1 MLLSLFSTILVLLI
15 AFFQAIQGMFSAL
28 IMAVLAIL
36 SAAAAFSLAEPVYYW
51 ALQWVSADYAL
62 AACLMAVF
70 LVCLIV
76 TRVLADYLIS
86 GNMQF
91 PLWVDRIGGALFGL
105 IAGLVIVG
113 MLCISLQMLPFGSSI
128 LGFQRV
134 EVDQQ
139 GQATQRALWLRPDG
153 FAVGL
158 TEVMA
163 AGSLSGA
170 NGMKHLHPDWLQ
182 ELQWNRSGVQ
192 KESRHAVPRGALSVE
207 AGWDA
212 VLPVYT
218 KDGQRTVE
226 PARGYKFIVVRVSLG
241 RQALDED
248 GVHRFTPM
256 QWRLVGQG
264 NGVWAQYPMA
274 GMSNPSNMARRIFL
288 SMNEPVTINPDA
300 GTKLD
305 IVFEVPEGDRFEP
318 SFVEYKRDG
327 RAALPKVAWRDT
339 PLAPIGSEK
348 ADQEEDEQE
357 GEEDRGQEATPPR
370 PRGGRVS
377 ARRALSQESRFSREL
392 PISIP
397 ADQISRRDA
406 EVSGDMLVQGHI
418 VVPVDVP
425 EQGGRAEVVKR
436 FQVPEGMRLLQLAV
450 EPTFAKST
458 LSRARQF
465 AVKTVKQYRVED
477 DQGQYYFPVG
487 EYRSAEVRGEQ
498 LLELQYW
505 PTAEIPERALRDPR
519 EIQER
524 DLEKDGQLT
533 YLFLIPPGQTIKVFK
548 TGTQQRDLTSLN
560 LKAPQ

>member
-1 MLLSLFSTILVLLI
+1 MLLSLFSTILVLLV

-36 SAAAAFSLAEPVYYW
+36 SAAAAFALVEPVYYW
-51 ALQWVSADYAL
+51 SLQWVSADYAL
-62 AACLMAVF
+62 AACLMVIF

-76 TRVLADYLIS
+76 TRVLADYLVP

-91 PLWVDRIGGALFGL
+91 PLWVDRIGGGLFGL

-113 MLCISLQMLPFGSSI
+113 MLCISVQMLPFSSSI

-134 EVDQQ
+134 DVGEQGEV
-139 GQATQRALWLRPDG
+139 TEHALWLHPDG

-163 AGSLSGA
+163 AGSLSGPNSVKA
-170 NGMKHLHPDWLQ
+170 LHADWLQ

-192 KESRHAVPRGALSVE
+192 KESRHAVPRGSLSVE
-207 AGWDA
+207 AAWEA

-218 KDGQRTVE
+218 KDGLRTVE
-226 PARGYKFIVVRVSLG
+226 AARGYKFVVVRGSLD

-256 QWRLVGQG
+256 QWRIVGQ
-264 NGVWAQYPMA
+264 NDGVWAQYPMA
-274 GMSNPSNMARRIFL
+274 GMSDPGNMSRRTFL
-288 SMNEPVTINPDA
+288 AMNEPVRIDPDV
-300 GTKLD
+300 GTKFD
-305 IVFEVPEGDRFEP
+305 IVFEVPEGDRFDP
-318 SFVEYKRDG
+318 SFVEYKRDA
-327 RAALPKVAWRDT
+327 RAALSKSVWRD
-339 PLAPIGSEK
+339 APPGPIRPEEAG
-348 ADQEEDEQE
+348 QEEDE
-357 GEEDRGQEATPPR
+357 GQGQADANRRARPPQAG
-370 PRGGRVS
+370 GGRVS
-377 ARRALSQESRFSREL
+377 GRRALGQESRFSSEL
-392 PISIP
+392 PLSIP
-397 ADQISRRDA
+397 ADQIRRRDA
-406 EVSGDMLVQGHI
+406 QVSGDMLVQGHI
-418 VVPVDVP
+418 VVPVDVKG
-425 EQGGRAEVVKR
+425 EGDSVKR
-436 FQVPEGMRLLQLAV
+436 FEVPENVRLLQLAV

-458 LSRARQF
+458 LGRARQF

-505 PTAEIPERALRDPR
+505 PAAEQPERALREPR
-519 EIQER
+519 QVRER

-533 YLFLIPPGQTIKVFK
+533 YLFLIPPGRSITVFK